1 MNLSSKAALTALA
14 IALAAGP
21 AGAKEPNNFS
31 PCDGYGVPTDSGDG
45 MTREARGFFG
55 IFGPLGSA
63 GNTRRTTPQLGRSG
77 VLACDGAL
85 ADSRLDAKHW
95 RRKVSLIRARALH
108 DLAAGD
114 DAQALIDLDRAEA
127 AAQEPDD
134 PFYRRSLGLG
144 IRVIRA
150 YALRRT
156 GRTEEARRLAAAILA
171 ERPYNRQIALAVMA
185 VAGDESAEIGGEPVL
200 RAIARL
206 EPRAI
211 DSIFLDSFGKGDF
224 AQVISLYPQLSA
236 PVPTADIGVARYVA
250 RAQEAKAR
258 AMELFFGAERRARY
272 AYALAAT
279 GKGEEAVRQIEAARA
294 FLAANT
300 PAVPSPPAPGVKEKG
315 SARDKRMAETMV
327 AQAGQLAG
335 LAVDEWRRF
344 IDWRSGV
351 ERGAPPPTLNEI
363 AASPLPATGAHLDL
377 LRLLKAKGAGGA
389 ELDAAIAV
397 IERKLQAAE
406 TPRETEAGL
415 LFASLPHAEIEQRV
429 NSFRKAN
436 SAFVGYLWGGVS
448 GFKTR
453 GGENGGDVTVE
464 YVGEKS
470 SATVV
475 EEMALLRAADMA
487 RERGRS
493 GLVIK
498 DRSDYERTT
507 NTMYY
512 GSVIRSDPNGYSTR
526 LVVEF
531 VDRANLPEVY
541 RSTPWRVLDAEK
553 IIESL
558 SPTYVEPEAPAGAAA
573 SNGLN

>member
-1 MNLSSKAALTALA
+1 MNVSLKGALAALA
-14 IALAAGP
+14 IVVAAGP
-21 AGAKEPNNFS
+21 AGAKGPNFFS
-31 PCDGYGVPTDSGDG
+31 LCDGYGVPTDAGDG
-45 MTREARGFFG
+45 MTKEAKGFFG
-55 IFGPLGSA
+55 LFRPLGSA
-63 GNTRRTTPQLGRSG
+63 GNTRRTTPSLGRTG
-77 VLACDGAL
+77 VMACDAAL
-85 ADSRLDAKHW
+85 ADARLDAKHW
-95 RRKVSLIRARALH
+95 MRKVSLIRARALH
-108 DLAAGD
+108 SLAAGD

-127 AAQEPDD
+127 AAQERDD

-156 GRTEEARRLAAAILA
+156 GRTEEARELAAAILA
-171 ERPYNRQIALAVMA
+171 ERPYNRQIALAVLA
-185 VAGDESAEIGGEPVL
+185 VAGDESAEIGGEPVV

-211 DSIFLDSFGKGDF
+211 DTIFLDAFGKGDF
-224 AQVISLYPQLSA
+224 AQVIALYPQLSA
-236 PVPTADIGVARYVA
+236 PVPTADIGVARYLA
-250 RAQEAKAR
+250 RAQDAKAR
-258 AMELFFGAERRARY
+258 AMELFYGAERRARY
-272 AYALAAT
+272 AYALAAA
-279 GKGEEAVRQIEAARA
+279 GKSEQAVREIEAARA
-294 FLAANT
+294 YLAANT
-300 PAVPSPPAPGVKEKG
+300 PAVPPAPPADVKEKG

-327 AQAGQLAG
+327 AGAGKVAA
-335 LAVDEWRRF
+335 LAVDEWRKF
-344 IDWRSGV
+344 IDWRSAVQG
-351 ERGAPPPTLNEI
+351 GATPPTLNQI

-389 ELDAAIAV
+389 ELDAAIGV

-406 TPRETEAGL
+406 TPRDAEARL
-415 LFASLPHAEIEQRV
+415 LFASLPHAEIERKV
-429 NSFRKAN
+429 NAFRKAN

-453 GGENGGDVTVE
+453 GGEDGGDVTVE

-498 DRSDYERTT
+498 ERSDYERTT
-507 NTMYY
+507 NTIYM
-512 GSVIRSDPNGYSTR
+512 GSVIRSDPNGHSTR

-531 VDRANLPEVY
+531 VDRANPPEVY
-541 RSTPWRVLDAEK
+541 RSTPWRVLDAGK

-558 SPTYVEPEAPAGAAA
+558 SPTYVEPEAPAGVAA
-573 SNGLN
+573 SNVGN